1 VHAFVWTAALLSRAC
16 GAIAGALIV
25 ASIAVITQM
34 VVLRYGL
41 KQPTIWQTEVV
52 IYALIATTLIGSP
65 YVMLRR
71 GHVNMDIVVLSAGP
85 AARLSLAVVA
95 DLIAIAFCGLIFFL
109 GVEFWYEAWAKGWR
123 SDTLTRTPLWIP
135 YAALPL
141 GMGILTLQII
151 ANLICVLQGWASP
164 FGLAESEEGG
174 REEGGQ

>member
-1 VHAFVWTAALLSRAC
+1 MRAFVSIVALLSRAC
-16 GAIAGALIV
+16 GVLAGALII

-65 YVMLRR
+65 YVMLHR
-71 GHVNMDIVVLSAGP
+71 GHVNMDILVLSAGP

-109 GVEFWYEAWAKGWR
+109 GVEFWHEAWIKDWR

-141 GMGILTLQII
+141 GMGILTLQVI
-151 ANLICVLQGWASP
+151 ANLICVLRGWASP
-164 FGLAESEEGG
+164 FGLAAGEGG
-174 REEGGQ
+174 EREEGGH

>member
-1 VHAFVWTAALLSRAC
+1 MRAFVQTVAFLSRLC
-16 GAIAGALIV
+16 GAIAAALIV

-41 KQPTIWQTEVV
+41 QQPTIWQTEFV

-71 GHVNMDIVVLSAGP
+71 GHVNMDIVILNAGP
-85 AARLSLAVVA
+85 TARLQLAILA
-95 DLIAIAFCGLIFFL
+95 DVIALAFCGLIFVL
-109 GVEFWYEAWAKGWR
+109 GAEFWYEAWAKGWR

-141 GMGILTLQII
+141 GMGILTLQVI
-151 ANLICVLQGWASP
+151 ANLISVLCGWAPP
-164 FGLAESEEGG
+164 FGLG
-174 REEGGQ
+174 RESPREGRAP